1 MIASVHYQRHGYMTS
16 SALLVVSSSLWFLYL
31 TWQWR
36 HQHALL
42 LSFTTGRWLWHTG
55 LMYGNDFQYCVF
67 FQKYYWHLS
76 EVFKRSG
83 ALHRTKQVDSA
94 SQCLCVSQSILSGIV
109 LQSTH
114 PCIVVMSSH
123 GFATG
128 SDNLLV
134 FSLTYYLH
142 FTKCSLNASKTFDP
156 DHNEQAIK

>member
-1 MIASVHYQRHGYMTS
+1 MYTMFFKKSIGFYQFSVQ
-16 SALLVVSSSLWFLYL
+16 
-31 TWQWR
+31 
-36 HQHALL
+36 
-42 LSFTTGRWLWHTG
+42 
-55 LMYGNDFQYCVF
+55 
-67 FQKYYWHLS
+67 
-76 EVFKRSG
+76 RSG